1 MEDDRLFT
9 VDDVCNILSVKPL
22 TIYRWVKSGKLK
34 GYNVG
39 GKALRFKRE
48 DIDAFLE
55 SSRVGINTGTG

>member
-9 VDDVCNILSVKPL
+9 VEDVCNMLSVKPL

-48 DIDAFLE
+48 DIDELLT
-55 SSRVGINTGTG
+55 SSRVDASPEE